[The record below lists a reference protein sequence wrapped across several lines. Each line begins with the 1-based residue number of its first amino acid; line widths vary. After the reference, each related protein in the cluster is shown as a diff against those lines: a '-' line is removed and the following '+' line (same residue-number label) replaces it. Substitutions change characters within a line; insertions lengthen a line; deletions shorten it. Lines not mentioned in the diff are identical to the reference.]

1 MTDAETH
8 QIAGARQE
16 PLTEP
21 ELVEPYGL
29 EPDELEAYE
38 LTEWDE
44 DTELD
49 EVIFAGLLRL
59 AP

>member
-8 QIAGARQE
+8 QMAGARQE
-16 PLTEP
+16 SLTEP
-21 ELVEPYGL
+21 ELVEPYALDDG
-29 EPDELEAYE
+29 LEAYE
-38 LTEWDE
+38 LNEWDE
-44 DTELD
+44 DSELD